1 MHRAYLARN
10 TDRVRVTGTPSPG
23 SVAPASFINTV
34 DRVNP
39 STWSNFPVVD
49 AFEMAKTWKST
60 VVVRAIWGCRAEV
73 KRMRFELTTSGAPR
87 RAAKYT
93 VTAKGVL

>member
-1 MHRAYLARN
+1 MHRAYLTRN

-39 STWSNFPVVD
+39 STWSHFPVQGTLARRFVRK
-49 AFEMAKTWKST
+49 EMA
-60 VVVRAIWGCRAEV
+60 
-73 KRMRFELTTSGAPR
+73 L
-87 RAAKYT
+87 
-93 VTAKGVL
+93 

>member
-1 MHRAYLARN
+1 MHRAYLTRN

-39 STWSNFPVVD
+39 STWSHFPVYNMK
-49 AFEMAKTWKST
+49 AT
-60 VVVRAIWGCRAEV
+60 VNLPIE
-73 KRMRFELTTSGAPR
+73 
-87 RAAKYT
+87 
-93 VTAKGVL
+93 

>member
-1 MHRAYLARN
+1 MHRAYLTRN

-39 STWSNFPVVD
+39 STWSHFPVN
-49 AFEMAKTWKST
+49 AITYKTCLHNYGITIKKVSPHLT
-60 VVVRAIWGCRAEV
+60 LIVVH
-73 KRMRFELTTSGAPR
+73 
-87 RAAKYT
+87 
-93 VTAKGVL
+93 VT

>member
-1 MHRAYLARN
+1 MHRAYLTRN

-39 STWSNFPVVD
+39 STWSHFPVRPFSRVGRGLGTRLNITKPL
-49 AFEMAKTWKST
+49 KTARNLLVWASN
-60 VVVRAIWGCRAEV
+60 
-73 KRMRFELTTSGAPR
+73 R
-87 RAAKYT
+87 RARLITLVVYCQA
-93 VTAKGVL
+93 

>member
-1 MHRAYLARN
+1 MHRAYLTRN

-39 STWSNFPVVD
+39 STWSHFPVEKQE
-49 AFEMAKTWKST
+49 ARWT
-60 VVVRAIWGCRAEV
+60 VLCHTCRE
-73 KRMRFELTTSGAPR
+73 SG
-87 RAAKYT
+87 
-93 VTAKGVL
+93 